1 VVARRL
7 AAGNR
12 RLNAVGSVEA
22 GHPSSVRASFGDNTP
37 ACRARYQL
45 AQRASGSARR
55 RSPGSR
61 ATNRRNRGNAIF
73 LIAIAFR
80 NLSVIG
86 IAWALL
92 IPPSWL
98 RSPASAARVRE
109 LATKAAEKGAT
120 WPPPLSALLDD
131 VVGRIGHIG

>member
-45 AQRASGSARR
+45 AQRASGSARGGR
-55 RSPGSR
+55 RVERDQTPE
-61 ATNRRNRGNAIF
+61 RGQC
-73 LIAIAFR
+73 R
-80 NLSVIG
+80 
-86 IAWALL
+86 LL
-92 IPPSWL
+92 I
-98 RSPASAARVRE
+98 R
-109 LATKAAEKGAT
+109 K
-120 WPPPLSALLDD
+120 
-131 VVGRIGHIG
+131 